1 MPETVGLL
9 DLKIAQLERRLK
21 LLKQQQSLSQPYP
34 LHQAKLRQQDTQ
46 VQLQLQQLLQRR
58 AELQQ
63 YGSSFLVE
71 RSYDEFS
78 QRQRSVC
85 QAA

>member
-34 LHQAKLRQQDTQ
+34 LHQAKLRQ
-46 VQLQLQQLLQRR
+46 
-58 AELQQ
+58 
-63 YGSSFLVE
+63 
-71 RSYDEFS
+71 
-78 QRQRSVC
+78 
-85 QAA
+85 